1 MIRDDAG
8 EKIWL
13 AHCAGKA
20 VPEIA
25 HRLKLEEEFV
35 KGQIVARWARKKV
48 KKITLNYYFN
58 RKIKKRGVFFH
69 FAFLF
74 LNLFN

>member
-35 KGQIVARWARKKV
+35 KGQIVARWARDRV
-48 KKITLNYYFN
+48 DAE
-58 RKIKKRGVFFH
+58 RGEH
-69 FAFLF
+69 GR
-74 LNLFN
+74 